1 MFPHIEYLEWFEGRP
16 DVAMYDLGSSDL
28 RSVTEEQERPSTVPP
43 ALEGRSDPPVGA
55 TLEMQIAGEYG
66 VDPECVLVTAGA
78 SHANFLA
85 IATALDADPESE
97 RAEDERLRALVEKPG
112 YEPHRRTPEAFGAA
126 VDRFLRED
134 DYRLVPERV
143 EKALTPDTHLVT
155 VTNRHNPSGRLAER
169 ETLAAVADHARD
181 YDARLLV
188 DEVYAPFVTDAQ
200 ARADGPLGGP
210 TAAGIEDAVITGS
223 LTKFLGLGDLRIG
236 WLIADADFVERAREV
251 AHHVPSVADVSRAY
265 GMRAFH
271 HSEDLLAD
279 QRAMLA
285 ENSALLAEFIAERD
299 DVEGFVADGSTFAF
313 LEPTAVD
320 TDDLVER
327 AWENGLLLA
336 PGRFFE
342 DDARVRVSLGRAPTD
357 MDAALRVL
365 ASLLDAPDSSKS

>member
-1 MFPHIEYLEWFEGRP
+1 MFPHIEYLEWLQGRP

-28 RSVTEEQERPSTVPP
+28 RGVTETQERPATVPP

-55 TLEMQIAGEYG
+55 TLELQIAGEYG

-85 IATALDADPESE
+85 TATALDADPTSE
-97 RAEDERLRALVEKPG
+97 RAEERQRALVEKPG
-112 YEPHRRTPEAFGAA
+112 YEPHRRTPAAFDAA

-143 EKALTPDTHLVT
+143 EKALMPDTSLVT
-155 VTNRHNPSGRLAER
+155 LTNRHNPSGRLADR
-169 ETLAAVADHARD
+169 ETLADVAAHASA

-188 DEVYAPFVTDAQ
+188 DEVYAPFVTDGQ
-200 ARADGPLGGP
+200 VRSDGALGGP
-210 TAAGIEDAVITGS
+210 TAAGLDDTVVTGS

-236 WLIADADFVERAREV
+236 WLVADADFVERAREV
-251 AHHVPSVADVSRAY
+251 AHHVPGVADVSRAY

-271 HSEDLLAD
+271 HVDDLLAE
-279 QRAMLA
+279 QRALLA
-285 ENSALLAEFIAERD
+285 ENSALLSEFVAARD

-313 LEPTAVD
+313 LELTGVD
-320 TDDLVER
+320 TDELVER
-327 AWENGLLLA
+327 AWEDGLLLA

-342 DDARVRVSLGRAPTD
+342 DDARVRLSLGRAPTD
-357 MDAALRVL
+357 MDAALRAL

>member
-1 MFPHIEYLEWFEGRP
+1 MRPRDRGRESRELP
-16 DVAMYDLGSSDL
+16 RHRHRARR
-28 RSVTEEQERPSTVPP
+28 RSR
-43 ALEGRSDPPVGA
+43 
-55 TLEMQIAGEYG
+55 
-66 VDPECVLVTAGA
+66 
-78 SHANFLA
+78 
-85 IATALDADPESE
+85 E
-97 RAEDERLRALVEKPG
+97 RAGRGRAPARARRETRLRAPSTHPG
-112 YEPHRRTPEAFGAA
+112 AFGAA